1 MPTRG
6 WTVADRINAE
16 RVVLLGWS
24 RAILLQMAHPLIAAG
39 VAQHSSFN
47 ASPLAS
53 AQRLH
58 HTVRAMLHLTFGD
71 ATAYERT
78 LDGIRAIHR
87 RVNGTLATAVGP
99 FPAGTRYSA
108 EEPALLMWVHATLI
122 ESAVL
127 TYDAL
132 VGPVSG
138 ADRDQ
143 YCREAA
149 PVAIALGAHASEVPP
164 TWQAMTDYIART
176 HASGVLVVGADAQAI
191 ASAILRGRLTAMTGP
206 AAWLNRRLTAGWLPP
221 GIRAQ
226 YGLDWSP
233 RRERQFARALRVVRA
248 LRRATPRMLAHW
260 RVAAAK
266 RERDAGMVP

>member
-39 VAQHSSFN
+39 VARHSSFN

-53 AQRLH
+53 ARRLH

-71 ATAYERT
+71 AIAYERT

-87 RVNGTLATAVGP
+87 RVNGTLASDVGV

-108 EEPALLMWVHATLI
+108 EDPALLTWVHATLI
-122 ESAVL
+122 ESAVIA
-127 TYDAL
+127 YDAL
-132 VGPVSG
+132 VAPVSE
-138 ADRDQ
+138 ADRDE
-143 YCREAA
+143 YCRDAA
-149 PVAIALGAHASEVPP
+149 PVAIALGARPSEVPA
-164 TWQAMTDYIART
+164 TWHAMTEYIART
-176 HASGVLVVGADAQAI
+176 HASGVLAVGADARAI
-191 ASAILRGRLTAMTGP
+191 ASAILQGRLTTMTGP

-221 GIRAQ
+221 TIRAQ

-233 RRERQFARALRVVRA
+233 RHERQFARALAVVRA
-248 LRRATPRMLAHW
+248 LRRATPRPLAHW

-266 RERDAGMVP
+266 LRGK